1 MGIIASAPVP
11 GNVGSRKDAPF
22 FQSVSLHGNVYF
34 QRRKMD
40 TIKRT
45 FTRRDFLVKSAV
57 GAAALLT
64 APYFTVNVRAAGTGT
79 PIRIAVE
86 FNSHAVPAYVAIEK
100 EFYKEAGL
108 CYTTY
113 ASYVTGVSLAAGLTR
128 GDVDVAYIC
137 LIPAINA
144 HANAGVPIKVLCG
157 THLYGYGLA
166 VNPEKIQ
173 SIEDLEKP
181 GIRIGTLRQG
191 TATDTLM
198 HRVMEQHDLNKQ
210 TILSKVRRMN
220 PPKSIFALRTGQL
233 DAVFLPDHWLTMT
246 ERDGFSVKLTARDV
260 WPNMIGSVL
269 VAREKLIQAN
279 PDIVDKL
286 VRATKKATVWMNE
299 NPVASADLA
308 ARYLSFEAR
317 NTPLAD
323 VLENESELRVS
334 SASIARSMKNLEYI
348 NSIDTEQFQYTIDNA
363 VRLGNIKKSFS
374 ADMMLDLHFLKQV

>member
-1 MGIIASAPVP
+1 
-11 GNVGSRKDAPF
+11 
-22 FQSVSLHGNVYF
+22 
-34 QRRKMD
+34 
-40 TIKRT
+40 
-45 FTRRDFLVKSAV
+45 
-57 GAAALLT
+57 
-64 APYFTVNVRAAGTGT
+64 
-79 PIRIAVE
+79 
-86 FNSHAVPAYVAIEK
+86 
-100 EFYKEAGL
+100 
-108 CYTTY
+108 
-113 ASYVTGVSLAAGLTR
+113 
-128 GDVDVAYIC
+128 
-137 LIPAINA
+137 
-144 HANAGVPIKVLCG
+144 VLCG

-374 ADMMLDLHFLKQV
+374 ADMMLDLHFLRQV

>member
-1 MGIIASAPVP
+1 MI
-11 GNVGSRKDAPF
+11 
-22 FQSVSLHGNVYF
+22 QS
-34 QRRKMD
+34 
-40 TIKRT
+40 T
-45 FTRRDFLVKSAV
+45 FTRRDFLVKSAL
-57 GAAALLT
+57 GTAALLT
-64 APYFTVNVRAAGTGT
+64 APYFTVNVRGAGTDK

-100 EFYKEAGL
+100 GFYKEEGL
-108 CYTTY
+108 SYTTY

-144 HANAGVPIKVLCG
+144 YANAGVPIKVLCG

-181 GIRIGTLRQG
+181 GIRIGTLREG

-269 VAREKLIQAN
+269 LAREELIQAN
-279 PDIVDKL
+279 PDIANKL
-286 VRATKKATVWMNE
+286 VKATKKATVWMNE
-299 NPVASADLA
+299 NPAASAELA
-308 ARYLSFEAR
+308 ARYLSFEGR

-323 VLENESELRVS
+323 VLEKESELTVS

-348 NSIDTEQFQYTIDNA
+348 NSIDTEQFQHTIDNA
-363 VRLGNIKKSFS
+363 VRLGNIKKPFS
-374 ADMMLDLHFLKQV
+374 ADMMLDLQFLRQV